1 MTHIQ
6 LADIHVQVT
15 IKGALLAALNVARA
29 GIGPLAALK
38 GARAGPLAARKGA
51 QAGMLKGVLA
61 GNDPLPEHKG
71 ALAGKGDLHV
81 RDKGAQ
87 AETGAPPTT
96 AGGFAAITFAING
109 NAASSF
115 TNPF

>member
-1 MTHIQ
+1 
-6 LADIHVQVT
+6 V
-15 IKGALLAALNVARA
+15 
-29 GIGPLAALK
+29 ALK

-51 QAGMLKGVLA
+51 QAGILKGVLA
-61 GNDPLPEHKG
+61 GNDPLPERKG
-71 ALAGKGDLHV
+71 ALAGKGDLHAA
-81 RDKGAQ
+81 DKGAQ

-109 NAASSF
+109 NGASSF